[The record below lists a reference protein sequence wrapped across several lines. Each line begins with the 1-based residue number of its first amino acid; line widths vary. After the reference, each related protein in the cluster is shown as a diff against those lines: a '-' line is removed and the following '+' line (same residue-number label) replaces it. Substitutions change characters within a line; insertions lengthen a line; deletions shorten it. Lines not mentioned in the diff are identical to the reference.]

1 MKEHYY
7 LDNAATTMPKPES
20 VYLFMDEFFRKFGVN
35 PGRSSYELAVEAEL
49 MIEQTRRMLSQF
61 FGYKGNPSRVTFS
74 MNATDSMNT
83 ALLGIVQPED
93 HVVTTRL
100 EHNAVLRPLNHFERD
115 KKVRIT
121 RVKSDLNG
129 YIDPSDIKRNL
140 HAKTRVVVINHASN
154 VLGSLQ
160 DIAAIGEIVRQTDAI
175 LVVDSCQTAGVIP
188 IEMDAWGIDVLVFT
202 GHKGLFGPSGIGGMI
217 VAEDVDIKPTKTG
230 GTGIDSLAPFHPN
243 DYPQRLEAGTI
254 SIPGIAGI
262 HAAQKWFAN
271 LAESEKTVSAT
282 SHENACRASVNHI
295 HAKELKHVGELLDS
309 FNNMPE
315 VTIYGPNSIQQPRVS
330 TLSINVGNLPADR
343 VGEMLDADYRICV
356 RSGLHCAPIVHQD
369 QNTIQKNGMVRLAPG
384 FFTNDEDIF
393 HAIESIREIIESNIT

>member
-271 LAESEKTVSAT
+271 LAESEKTASTA
-282 SHENACRASVNHI
+282 SHGKACRTSVNHI
-295 HAKELKHVGELLDS
+295 HSTELKHVGKLLDS
-309 FNNMPE
+309 FNDMPE
-315 VTIYGPNSIQQPRVS
+315 VTIYGPNSIQHPRVS
-330 TLSINVGNLPADR
+330 TLSINVGNLPADQ
-343 VGEMLDADYRICV
+343 VGAMLDADHRICV

-369 QNTIQKNGMVRLAPG
+369 QNTIQKNGTVRFAPG
-384 FFTNDEDIF
+384 FFTDDEDIC